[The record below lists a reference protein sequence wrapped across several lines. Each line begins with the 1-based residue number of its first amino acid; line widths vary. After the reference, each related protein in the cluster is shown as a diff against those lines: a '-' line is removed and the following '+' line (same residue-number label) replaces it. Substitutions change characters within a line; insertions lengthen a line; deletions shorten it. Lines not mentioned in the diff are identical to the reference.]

1 MAQSI
6 TRLLPNRS
14 IDEKDVINFYS
25 LNAASGEAG
34 TFVKVVDADL
44 SKDSV
49 QYVNRPDAFLNN
61 LGNATSQ
68 YPEVPYKVGE
78 TTGTGDAGAVLGMLL
93 KDVRETDE
101 NGQKLHFYNQ
111 KRDELQCL
119 LSGEA
124 VPILTAG
131 VVEINARGLE
141 GGVAPNINDAAV
153 LGANG
158 KVTGVAYASLTT
170 EQKDAVVGKFI
181 GTGIRVSQQST
192 DAFAGAYA
200 KLKFSI

>member
-68 YPEVPYKVGE
+68 YPEVPYKVAE

-158 KVTGVAYASLTT
+158 KVTGVAYASLSA

>member
-158 KVTGVAYASLTT
+158 KVTGVAYASLST

>member
-25 LNAASGEAG
+25 LDAASGEAG

-158 KVTGVAYASLTT
+158 KVTGVAYASLSA

>member
-158 KVTGVAYASLTT
+158 KVTGVAYASLSA